1 MDGHLRGTPEVTFM
15 RARDA
20 ASWRIEQYVLYILM
34 LLASSAAWS
43 CAAPLSEHRPDRDK
57 STSHS
62 TDVPVVIWQDPGPMA
77 SLNLL
82 YGAGGKRHAPNPRGT
97 FTFLREDPQGTSAK
111 FEVADAQGVEWKVKL
126 GEETRSE
133 TSAARFLWAAGYFV
147 DEDYYLAELRVTGLP
162 KLRRGEEFVS
172 PGGTIRGAR
181 LERKLKDVDKRGNW
195 EWFDNPFAG
204 KQTLNGL
211 RVMMALLNNWDLKD
225 VNNQI
230 YDVGTQRR
238 YVVTDLGASFGNT
251 GNTFMRSKSAPREY
265 ADSTFVERVTPDDV
279 DLVLHSRPFFLTAI
293 DVPNYQMRTRIEA
306 ITRKIPRA
314 DARWLGRR
322 LSLLSDRQIG
332 DGFRAGGYTAD
343 EVAVYTRA
351 LRKRINEL
359 KAL

>member
-1 MDGHLRGTPEVTFM
+1 MDGHLRGTPEVTLM

-20 ASWRIEQYVLYILM
+20 ASRRIGQYSLYLLM

-43 CAAPLSEHRPDRDK
+43 CAAPLAAHRPDRDK
-57 STSHS
+57 STSRAE
-62 TDVPVVIWQDPGPMA
+62 DVRAVIWRDPGPMA

-82 YGAGGKRHAPNPRGT
+82 YGAGGKGHAPNPRGT
-97 FTFLREDPQGTSAK
+97 FSFLREDPQATSPK
-111 FEVADAQGVEWKVKL
+111 FEVVDAQGVEWKVKL

-147 DEDYYLAELRVTGLP
+147 DEDYYLTELRVTGLP

-181 LERKLKDVDKRGNW
+181 LERKLKDVDKRGTW
-195 EWFDNPFAG
+195 DWFDNPFAG
-204 KQTLNGL
+204 KQTL
-211 RVMMALLNNWDLKD
+211 
-225 VNNQI
+225 
-230 YDVGTQRR
+230 
-238 YVVTDLGASFGNT
+238 
-251 GNTFMRSKSAPREY
+251 KSTPREY
-265 ADSTFVERVTPDDV
+265 ADSTFVEKVTPDDV

-322 LSLLSDRQIG
+322 LSLLSDTQIG

-343 EVAVYTRA
+343 EFAVYARA
-351 LRKRINEL
+351 LRKRIAEL